1 MAMVISDS
9 FPCFYTL
16 TDVQWKHINT
26 CFIRHGNSQQHT
38 DTLHET
44 EYACHY
50 LGLHLLTVMAIYI
63 YVYSLQKYKS
73 LWDIV
78 NTYLCRQHSLYC
90 IRKRGEQ
97 YAL

>member
-26 CFIRHGNSQQHT
+26 CFIRYGNSQQHT
-38 DTLHET
+38 DTLYET

-50 LGLHLLTVMAIYI
+50 LGLHLSTVMAIYI
-63 YVYSLQKYKS
+63 Y
-73 LWDIV
+73 I
-78 NTYLCRQHSLYC
+78 C
-90 IRKRGEQ
+90 I
-97 YAL
+97 

>member
-26 CFIRHGNSQQHT
+26 CFIRYGNSQQHT
-38 DTLHET
+38 DTLYET

-50 LGLHLLTVMAIYI
+50 LGLHLSTVMAIYI
-63 YVYSLQKYKS
+63 CIYLTEIQVSLGY
-73 LWDIV
+73 
-78 NTYLCRQHSLYC
+78 RQY
-90 IRKRGEQ
+90 IFMQ
-97 YAL
+97 TA

>member
-9 FPCFYTL
+9 FPCFNTL
-16 TDVQWKHINT
+16 TDVQWEHINT

-50 LGLHLLTVMAIYI
+50 LGL
-63 YVYSLQKYKS
+63 
-73 LWDIV
+73 
-78 NTYLCRQHSLYC
+78 N
-90 IRKRGEQ
+90 
-97 YAL
+97 

>member
-9 FPCFYTL
+9 FPCFNTL
-16 TDVQWKHINT
+16 TDVQWEHINT

-50 LGLHLLTVMAIYI
+50 LGLHLLTVMALYI
-63 YVYSLQKYKS
+63 CIELTEIQVSLGY
-73 LWDIV
+73 
-78 NTYLCRQHSLYC
+78 RQY
-90 IRKRGEQ
+90 IFMQ
-97 YAL
+97 TA

>member
-50 LGLHLLTVMAIYI
+50 LGLHLLTVMGAVTDKSQPRHKKYTQFYREEGVFFGII
-63 YVYSLQKYKS
+63 YV
-73 LWDIV
+73 
-78 NTYLCRQHSLYC
+78 
-90 IRKRGEQ
+90 
-97 YAL
+97 